1 MRYFNIRTSEGVET
15 VDHIDRNDF
24 NTYSDYSKE
33 VSRLVGEYRVCGMNV
48 YISQRSTKDY

>member
-24 NTYSDYSKE
+24 KTHSEYKKE
-33 VSRLVGEYRVCGMNV
+33 IRRLSREYHICGMNV
-48 YISQRSTKDY
+48 YTSQRSTRDY